1 MLELAA
7 EMGYVASSA
16 ASGLA
21 TGRTKTIGVLAP
33 YVSRWFF
40 SRAIEGV
47 DEELHAH
54 NYSLM
59 LINLGGY
66 GASRSRLFEH
76 TMLRKQ
82 IDALVVLCLALQ
94 PSELEHLHRVEI
106 PLVSVGPVEGFH
118 GVAIDDYEATKV
130 ATNYLI
136 GLGHRRIAQLQGV
149 EADEMNFEVPKLRN
163 RAFEATMLA
172 AGLALRPEW
181 ELVGDFTFASG
192 VKAAAWLFDA
202 GVELP
207 TAIFCASDEMA
218 LGVLSEARSRGIQVP
233 QQLSI
238 LGIDDHEFSA
248 ASGLSTIWQDPVGQG
263 RTAAGM
269 LLKQLDGES
278 GVIRTVAAPYKLL
291 RRETTAP
298 PSN

>member
-1 MLELAA
+1 
-7 EMGYVASSA
+7 MGYVASSA

-21 TGRTKTIGVLAP
+21 TGRTRTIGVLAP

-47 DEELHAH
+47 DIELHAQ
-54 NYSLM
+54 NYNLM

-66 GASRSRLFEH
+66 GTSRSRLFEH

-82 IDALVVLCLALQ
+82 IDALVVLCLAMH

-118 GVAIDDYEATKV
+118 GVSIDDYEATQV

-172 AGLALRPEW
+172 AGLELRPEW

-192 VKAAAWLFDA
+192 VRAAAWLFES
-202 GVELP
+202 GTERP

-218 LGVLSEARSRGIQVP
+218 LGVLAEARRRGIRVP
-233 QQLSI
+233 EELSI

-248 ASGLSTIWQDPVGQG
+248 AAGLSTIWQDPVAQGQS
-263 RTAAGM
+263 AASM
-269 LLKQLDGES
+269 LLKRLDGDEAA
-278 GVIRTVAAPYKLL
+278 IRTVTAPYTLL
-291 RRETTAP
+291 QRETTASP
-298 PSN
+298 RRPR